1 MATLTT
7 KETQTSAG
15 EQECGICYTDL
26 NNKNTVITTC
36 NHAYCTACFFNWLG
50 RKETCA
56 LCRKV
61 LLTDTMVEERL
72 TDLQDVQSELMENY
86 RCLRVLKKNV
96 KKKKRKKKN
105 LADDVNSL
113 INRQIR
119 MRSLLEQTRSEC
131 RETLA
136 HNRAL
141 KRARQVYYNKVE
153 EVMEEENEEEDLM
166 KNYRNEWEELH
177 TPLPLSPSPSE
188 EEEEEE
194 EEEEI
199 NIVNMTTELDNM
211 VRLESRRAR
220 TALQRMRE
228 VARAAAETIGL
239 GSSDEDDNTA
249 HEIEDP
255 PTRSY
260 PPPLPPPT
268 GEEIEND
275 STDSDVNDEEGMEV
289 DLTVFGTG
297 IPTFDF
303 TTPSPRRTV
312 IVPRRP
318 LRNHRQSPMFIFG
331 ANETPP
337 VIASAFE
344 MPTDAESPVPSTTQS
359 TTLPLTP
366 PIIEMTRTQIEPPSL
381 LLDSLHDSDF
391 EWTSIM
397 DPEPRTRAASD
408 DITARMISGN
418 GTHNDIVR
426 RRYVSGSDPEMP
438 GSDAMTLLFAR
449 PEMEPELPEE
459 KITDE

>member
-1 MATLTT
+1 MATLIP
-7 KETQTSAG
+7 KETQTSIG
-15 EQECGICYTDL
+15 EQECAICYTDL

-61 LLTDTMVEERL
+61 LLSDTMVEERL

-96 KKKKRKKKN
+96 KEKKRKKKN
-105 LADDVNSL
+105 LTDDVNSL

-119 MRSLLEQTRSEC
+119 MRSLLSQTRSIC

-136 HNRAL
+136 HSRLL
-141 KRARQVYYNKVE
+141 KQAMGLQRE
-153 EVMEEENEEEDLM
+153 SLDLM

-177 TPLPLSPSPSE
+177 TPLPPSPTPPVSQDEDE
-188 EEEEEE
+188 ED
-194 EEEEI
+194 I
-199 NIVNMTTELDNM
+199 NVVNMTVALDNM

-220 TALQRMRE
+220 TTLQRMRE
-228 VARAAAETIGL
+228 AVRATAETIEV
-239 GSSDEDDNTA
+239 GSSAEDDNNTTQ
-249 HEIEDP
+249 EVEDP
-255 PTRSY
+255 SDEAVPVA
-260 PPPLPPPT
+260 PI

-275 STDSDVNDEEGMEV
+275 ATDSDVNEEEGMEV

-297 IPTFDF
+297 IPTFNF

-312 IVPRRP
+312 RVPGRP

-337 VIASAFE
+337 AIASAFE
-344 MPTDAESPVPSTTQS
+344 IPTDAESSGPS

-366 PIIEMTRTQIEPPSL
+366 PIIEMTRTQIEVSSSSL
-381 LLDSLHDSDF
+381 LLDSFPSSPPSSDF
-391 EWTSIM
+391 EWTSTM

-408 DITARMISGN
+408 DITARMISDN

-426 RRYVSGSDPEMP
+426 RRYVSHSDPEMP
-438 GSDAMTLLFAR
+438 GSDAMAQLFAR

-459 KITDE
+459 EITDE